1 MPDHP
6 DLRRRRIC
14 GAPGPGPRAESDLDR
29 YPRTTLNV
37 PGSPSWAR
45 LALALAAAA
54 VLGACTV
61 IPAPSGAPSGSAG
74 AGEPSGAPVLGIDW
88 GRATSVERPENF
100 EATLAPSFAGA
111 HPILRIPGQA
121 TMADVMALPAGG
133 YVSVGYSP
141 PAWTPLAW
149 TSTDGLTWRMH
160 EIGPT
165 EFTFPEALATGSD
178 GSVVAVGRSGRRPM
192 AWTTDDGVTWQPHDV
207 STIGTDGA
215 PERMTTVAA
224 GDGGY
229 VAGGSVG
236 PELAERHARFWTSP
250 DGSTWEPVPDDAAAF
265 AGAEVRAIT
274 RSGDGFVAVGVLGD
288 AQVQTG
294 AVAWTSPDGFTWE
307 RIESPAFDGGRAVA
321 VVESPVGGLV
331 AVGTTVER
339 REAVAWTSSDGRAW
353 IRTPTEASRLY
364 GGSGTNSD
372 GFVQMT
378 DVAVVDRQL
387 IGIGVLQGL
396 QRGIAT
402 SWVSRDGVHWDRAIS
417 APIQQQVEL
426 YAITAGGPG
435 AIVVGAFGAPD
446 SYVPIVL
453 VSPAR

>member
-1 MPDHP
+1 MCASGARPRR
-6 DLRRRRIC
+6 LRPSPNAAI
-14 GAPGPGPRAESDLDR
+14 APCR
-29 YPRTTLNV
+29 YPRRALND
-37 PGSPSWAR
+37 PGSRPWPR
-45 LALALAAAA
+45 LAPAAAA
-54 VLGACTV
+54 IFTIAACT
-61 IPAPSGAPSGSAG
+61 ILQTPSGTSEGSAG
-74 AGEPSGAPVLGIDW
+74 AAGQPSGPPVLGIDW
-88 GRATSVERPENF
+88 GRATAVERPENY
-100 EATLAPSFAGA
+100 EATLAPGYAGA

-121 TMADVMALPAGG
+121 TMADVMALPDGG

-160 EIGPT
+160 EIGAT

-178 GSVVAVGRSGRRPM
+178 GAVVAVGRSGRLPM
-192 AWTTDDGVTWQPHDV
+192 AWTTNDGVAWQAHDV
-207 STIGTDGA
+207 ATLGSDGA

-224 GDGGY
+224 GDVGY

-250 DGSTWEPVPDDAAAF
+250 DGSNWQHVPDDAGTF

-274 RSGDGFVAVGVLGD
+274 RFVDGFVAVGVLGD

-294 AVAWTSPDGFTWE
+294 AVAWASSDGLTWE
-307 RIESPAFDGGRAVA
+307 RIESPAFEGGRAVA
-321 VVESPVGGLV
+321 IVESPAGGLV

-339 REAVAWTSSDGRAW
+339 REAVAWTSPDGRAW
-353 IRTPTEASRLY
+353 IRTPSEASRLY
-364 GGSGTNSD
+364 GGSGSKGD

-378 DVAVVDRQL
+378 DVAVVDGQL

-402 SWVSRDGVHWDRAIS
+402 SWVSPDGVHWDRAIS

-446 SYVPIVL
+446 SYVPMVL